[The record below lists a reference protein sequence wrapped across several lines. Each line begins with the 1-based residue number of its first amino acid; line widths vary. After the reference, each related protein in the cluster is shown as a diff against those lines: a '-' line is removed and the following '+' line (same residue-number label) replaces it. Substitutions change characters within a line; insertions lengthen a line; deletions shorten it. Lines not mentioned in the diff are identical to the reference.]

1 MARICLSLTGRTIAE
16 DLAVLDLYRGQI
28 DLVELR
34 ADFLEMGEMLN
45 LRAFPQRAGL
55 PCILTVRRRVDGGD
69 FDEGEGVRLVMMAK
83 GLTHARSD
91 TSANFTYVDLESD
104 FRVSAIEEACRI
116 FGTRIIR
123 SQHFLEG
130 LPENLDAVWEE
141 IAAEPEE
148 IPQLAATCRDAKE
161 FARLATWAN
170 TLPPREKIIIGMGPY
185 GFPSRILAEQLGS
198 SLVFTS
204 AISAGLVGA
213 GPGHLDPE
221 VLIDTFRFRKIGPT
235 TSVFALGGGASCLGS
250 RQPALHNAA
259 FSRAGIDAIVLPVP
273 AEDAEGLLAA
283 ITAANVIGAAITVPH
298 KESILPLLTT
308 ISPEARDVG
317 AVNTLARLPEGG
329 WSGHNTDT
337 IGFERSI
344 REFLGRTD
352 LRGLRV
358 TLIGAGGAA
367 RAVALVLS
375 RLGAS
380 GLVLNRT
387 LTKARV
393 LARHHDFSWAY
404 NDERALD
411 LVLDHSDLIVN
422 ATSVGMMGEESGDPL
437 DWYEFT
443 GREAVFD
450 IINIPDRTPFLAR
463 AKEAG
468 CRICNGL
475 GMLRH
480 QSAEQFRIW
489 TGREPPSDY
498 FE

>member
-34 ADFLEMGEMLN
+34 ADFLEMGEMLH
-45 LRAFPQRAGL
+45 LRAFPERAGL
-55 PCILTVRRRVDGGD
+55 PCILTVRRKVDGGS
-69 FDEGEGVRLVMMAK
+69 FQEGEGVRLVMMAK

-91 TSANFTYVDLESD
+91 TSANFTYVELEDD
-104 FRVSAIEEACRI
+104 FRISAIEEACRI

-123 SQHFLEG
+123 SRYFLEG
-130 LPENLDAVWEE
+130 LPEDLDAAWQE
-141 IAAEPEE
+141 IAADPEE
-148 IPQLAATCRDAKE
+148 LPKIGAACRNAGE
-161 FARLATWAN
+161 FARLAEWAMR
-170 TLPPREKIIIGMGPY
+170 TSSREKIVLGLGAF
-185 GFPSRILAEQLGS
+185 GFPSTVLADRLGS
-198 SLVFTS
+198 SMAFTS
-204 AISAGLVGA
+204 AIAAGLSTA
-213 GPGHLDPE
+213 APGQLDPAT
-221 VLIDTFRFRKIGPT
+221 LIDTYRFRRLG
-235 TSVFALGGGASCLGS
+235 SGSAVFALGGGVSCLGS
-250 RQPALHNAA
+250 RQPGLHNAA

-273 AEDAEGLLAA
+273 ADDTAGLLAA
-283 ITAANVIGAAITVPH
+283 LAAVEVEGAAITVPH
-298 KESILPLLTT
+298 KESILSLLT
-308 ISPEARDVG
+308 SVSAEAQAVG
-317 AVNTLARLPEGG
+317 AVNTLARLPQGG

-337 IGFERSI
+337 IGFERAI

-352 LRGLRV
+352 LHGLRV

-367 RAVALVLS
+367 RAVALVLA

-380 GLVLNRT
+380 GLVINRT
-387 LTKARV
+387 LTKARA
-393 LARHHDFSWAY
+393 LARHHDFAWAY

-422 ATSVGMMGEESGDPL
+422 ATSIGMNGEEAGDPL

-443 GREAVFD
+443 GRESVFD
-450 IINIPDRTPFLAR
+450 IINNPERTPFLKR

-468 CRICNGL
+468 CMTGNGL

-489 TGREPPSDY
+489 TGREPPQDY